1 MKRFH
6 VAIST
11 PNIQDSVEDYTLRL
25 GCPPTL
31 VIEKE
36 YALWRTE
43 TLNFSIRKD
52 TTLPPGSMRHL
63 GWEDSQA
70 ETFSAEKDCNGILW
84 ERFSA
89 RHQEEEILEIW
100 PDAKISED

>member
-1 MKRFH
+1 MNRFH
-6 VAIST
+6 IALST
-11 PNIQDSVEDYTLRL
+11 VDIESSVIDYSSRL
-25 GCPPTL
+25 GMRPT
-31 VIEKE
+31 VVVPGE

-70 ETFSAEKDCNGILW
+70 ETFSAENDCNGILW

-89 RHQEEEILEIW
+89 SHQEDEILEIW